1 MSRAFTAQEAREKF
15 LSIAR
20 EKASFWATLPDK
32 TPEERCNGLVSS
44 MLAIFDG
51 ITDGMPAIA
60 LVLRPHADD
69 TRYRQTMGE
78 NHFID
83 GTVINDNDGYLH
95 HEYEPAESAT
105 AEGGRKTHYFDT
117 SGDAYDETQCS
128 EEIKNGD
135 LLVIKAERIVA
146 IADTWP
152 FAVTKEH
159 GMLHAPAEG
168 VDLGTDPMF
177 EKWRASIIEAKA
189 LMTVLGFE

>member
-1 MSRAFTAQEAREKF
+1 MSRAFTAKEAREKF

-20 EKASFWATLPDK
+20 EKASFWAALPDK

-51 ITDGMPAIA
+51 ITDGMPAVD
-60 LVLRPHADD
+60 LVLRPHSDD

-78 NHFID
+78 NYFND
-83 GTVINDNDGYLH
+83 GTVINDGYLH
-95 HEYEPAESAT
+95 EEYDPAESAI
-105 AEGGRKTHYFDT
+105 AEGGRKTHYFDS

-128 EEIKNGD
+128 DEIKNGD

-152 FAVTKEH
+152 FAVTKEY
-159 GMLHAPAEG
+159 GKLHTPTEG
-168 VDLGTDPMF
+168 VDIDSDPIF
-177 EKWRASIIEAKA
+177 ARWKDSIIEAKA
-189 LMTVLGFE
+189 LMKELGFE

>member
-44 MLAIFDG
+44 MLAVFDG
-51 ITDGMPAIA
+51 ITDGMPAID
-60 LVLRPHADD
+60 LVLRPQADD
-69 TRYRQTMGE
+69 TKLCQALGE
-78 NHFID
+78 DYYED
-83 GTVINDNDGYLH
+83 GTVINGGNLH
-95 HEYEPAESAT
+95 AEYEPAELAIAGS
-105 AEGGRKTHYFDT
+105 RKTHYFDS

-128 EEIKNGD
+128 DEIKNGD

-159 GMLHAPAEG
+159 GKLHAPAEG
-168 VDLGTDPMF
+168 VDVDTDPLF
-177 EKWRASIIEAKA
+177 DKWRASIIEAKA